1 MTEIEIIF
9 AANDSGLTI
18 YGMGKDT
25 AKFLLH
31 LQAFAALV
39 AAHEREECAKVW
51 GGGVSKAKPLC
62 LPISQSPP
70 PIWPQPAPRTTSWPS
85 VVGAD

>member
-25 AKFLLH
+25 AKFLHH

-39 AAHEREECAKVW
+39 YAMATRHKR
-51 GGGVSKAKPLC
+51 VSN
-62 LPISQSPP
+62 QE
-70 PIWPQPAPRTTSWPS
+70 
-85 VVGAD
+85 